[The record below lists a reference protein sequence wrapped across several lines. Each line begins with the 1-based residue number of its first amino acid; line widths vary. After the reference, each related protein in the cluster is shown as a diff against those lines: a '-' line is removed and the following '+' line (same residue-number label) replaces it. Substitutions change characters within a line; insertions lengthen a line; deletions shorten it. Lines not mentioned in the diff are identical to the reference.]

1 MEELKLHGVGVSQAK
16 CTLRTC
22 YFYNKHGYFSG
33 SDPESV
39 VNLGRI
45 RFIDQGGSQL
55 KAQELL
61 AALTR
66 KLGTASQ
73 NELAAALGISVQ
85 TLMNWKSRDEDLTAN
100 QIASA
105 IVKSRGSGF
114 QQAQY
119 EAIRPIVE
127 FYRIEKV
134 LTKRDAAWQV
144 FDDRENATTYAL
156 GLKDAL
162 KAAHGIYVF
171 YDSRGKSLYVG
182 QAREQTIWKE
192 MNLAFNRKR
201 DVQTISLVQ
210 HPERNQEFK
219 AGYEKLRQPKDANL
233 KLFDIAAYFSA
244 YQVDDGMIDDLE
256 ALMVRAFANDLLNV
270 KMETFAHQRE

>member
-1 MEELKLHGVGVSQAK
+1 M
-16 CTLRTC
+16 
-22 YFYNKHGYFSG
+22 
-33 SDPESV
+33 

-73 NELAAALGISVQ
+73 SELAAALGVSVQ
-85 TLMNWKSRDEDLTAN
+85 TLINWKSRDEDLTVN

-105 IVKSRGSGF
+105 IAKSRGSGF

-127 FYRIEKV
+127 FYRIEKAR
-134 LTKRDAAWQV
+134 TGRGAAWQV
-144 FDDRENATTYAL
+144 FDGEGDATTTYAH
-156 GLKDAL
+156 GLKNAL

-219 AGYEKLRQPKDANL
+219 AGYEKLRQPRDANL